1 MGYDKFL
8 RSDAVTSLLESITIT
23 NQLIREML
31 AEFLGVLLL
40 CSIGNGAVAQM
51 VLSRNKNGDFISVNW
66 AYGLGVAMA
75 VYVAGNVSG
84 AHLNPAISVTFT
96 LMGRLPW
103 HKLPCYLVAQVLG
116 GFVSG
121 AVVYSVYY
129 DAIETFDGK
138 FTVIG
143 ENATA
148 GIFAT
153 YPQDFLSTSNGFWDQ
168 VFGTSLLSGL
178 VIAITTDNRVT
189 DGLTPLL
196 VGLIVFSIGLS
207 FGFNCGY
214 AINPA
219 RDFGPRLFTYAVG
232 YQEVFTAYNNW
243 FWVPIVAPLVG
254 GVMGAFVYKML
265 VGHHMPEV
273 EEGGTEREE
282 RVAADRTTKL

>member
-1 MGYDKFL
+1 
-8 RSDAVTSLLESITIT
+8 
-23 NQLIREML
+23 
-31 AEFLGVLLL
+31 
-40 CSIGNGAVAQM
+40 
-51 VLSRNKNGDFISVNW
+51 
-66 AYGLGVAMA
+66 
-75 VYVAGNVSG
+75 
-84 AHLNPAISVTFT
+84 
-96 LMGRLPW
+96 MGRLPW

-129 DAIETFDGK
+129 DAIESFDGN
-138 FTVIG
+138 FTVVG

-178 VIAITTDNRVT
+178 VLAITTDNRVA

-207 FGFNCGY
+207 YGFNCGY

-232 YQEVFTAYNNW
+232 YQQAFTAYNNW

-273 EEGGTEREE
+273 DEDETDEQ
-282 RVAADRTTKL
+282 RV